1 MLNIRRETGLC
12 PPLELFFT
20 SALNFWNVG
29 DKGSTPSASDFAGI
43 GLQFAVS
50 IVLFVFAGQWVDR
63 RLGTGPL
70 FLIVGAFLG
79 AGGSFYSMY
88 RKLMAS
94 QEKQDGPKS

>member
-1 MLNIRRETGLC
+1 M
-12 PPLELFFT
+12 
-20 SALNFWNVG
+20 G

-50 IVLFVFAGQWVDR
+50 IVLFVFAGQWLDG

-79 AGGSFYSMY
+79 AGASFYSMY

-94 QEKQDGPKS
+94 QEKHDAPKS